1 MVPDTVKVRIEG
13 VDLKLGL
20 VFDMPGVG
28 IGWAKVGKV
37 CGVSWREE
45 RERGRGRGR
54 EREGEGERERERER
68 GWGESRVREA
78 RCAAAPA
85 TEWRRPGR

>member
-1 MVPDTVKVRIEG
+1 MGERFQVVPDTVKVRIEG

-37 CGVSWREE
+37 CGVSSREEREKGE
-45 RERGRGRGR
+45 RERGRDR
-54 EREGEGERERERER
+54 EAGERGALR
-68 GWGESRVREA
+68 
-78 RCAAAPA
+78 AAAPA